1 MAYLGTQPAVG
12 SFKRLDDISASF
24 NDSTTTFNLT
34 SGGESV
40 VIQSPQ
46 TLLVSVD
53 GVLQEPVSAYNA
65 TGSSIEFTE
74 APNTNATFFAI
85 QLGDA
90 LSVGVPSDDTV
101 GAAKLK
107 DLAVTEGKIAAGSVT
122 NAKLGANAV
131 TQAKVAQNAIGRVQM
146 ADDAVASESLA
157 PLTNLFEDASINAS
171 AFGANVNIDILDN
184 SVVYSTAAADR
195 NICVNFRGDGSTSL
209 NDSMTTGNSITAAVL
224 VTNTGTP
231 YFVSNT
237 QVDGVLVVP
246 KVQGGSQLTGGNASS
261 TDIYTITVL
270 KTADATF
277 TMFLS
282 QTQFA

>member
-24 NDSTTTFNLT
+24 NDSTTTF
-34 SGGESV
+34 
-40 VIQSPQ
+40 
-46 TLLVSVD
+46 
-53 GVLQEPVSAYNA
+53 
-65 TGSSIEFTE
+65 
-74 APNTNATFFAI
+74 
-85 QLGDA
+85 
-90 LSVGVPSDDTV
+90 
-101 GAAKLK
+101 
-107 DLAVTEGKIAAGSVT
+107 TEGKIAAGSVT

-184 SVVYSTAAADR
+184 SVVYSTAAADT
-195 NICVNFRGDGSTSL
+195 NICINFRGDSSTTL
-209 NDSMTTGNSITAAVL
+209 TDSMTIGNSITAAVL

-231 YFVSNT
+231 FFISNT
-237 QVDGVLVVP
+237 QVDGALVVP
-246 KVQGGSQLTGGNASS
+246 KVQGGSQLTGGNANS

-270 KTADATF
+270 KTAGGAF

-282 QTQFA
+282 QSQFA